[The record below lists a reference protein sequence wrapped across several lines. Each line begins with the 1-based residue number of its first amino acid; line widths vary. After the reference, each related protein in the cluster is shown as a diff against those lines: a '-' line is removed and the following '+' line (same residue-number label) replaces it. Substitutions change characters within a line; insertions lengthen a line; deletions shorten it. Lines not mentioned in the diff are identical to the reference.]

1 MTIVL
6 LETIHPD
13 AEALLA
19 AYDQVVLAE
28 SPADLGTQIPYSE
41 IVAILTRGRGQ
52 IRRPLLEACPNLRVV
67 ARCGVGLDNI
77 DVAVAQERGIAVE
90 RAPGSTT
97 IAVAEHTLLLMLAL
111 ARRLDTLASAVKA
124 GNWAVRNHYEGH
136 DLYGKTLG
144 IIGMGAIGQRVA
156 ALATAFGMAVC
167 YWNRT
172 PKALPYLQVELPT
185 LLQQADV
192 VSIHSALGPETH
204 HLLNAHAL
212 SLLKPTALLI
222 NTARGAIIDP
232 AALRAALAAN
242 RLAGFGADVLDQEP
256 PDPTEPL
263 LTHERVLI
271 TPHTSAL
278 TAETYR
284 AMCIQTVQN
293 VLAVLMSNP
302 AIK

>member
-1 MTIVL
+1 VTIVL

-19 AYDQVVLAE
+19 AHDRVVLAE
-28 SPADLGTQIPYSE
+28 SPGDLGTRIPYSE

-97 IAVAEHTLLLMLAL
+97 IAVAEHTILLMLAL
-111 ARRLDTLASAVKA
+111 ARRLNALADAVKA

-156 ALATAFGMAVC
+156 ALATAFGMEVC

-172 PKALPYLQVELPT
+172 SRTLPYRQVDLPT
-185 LLQQADV
+185 LLRQADV
-192 VSIHSALGPETH
+192 VSLHSALAPETH
-204 HLLNAHAL
+204 HLLGEREL
-212 SLLKPTALLI
+212 TLLKPTAMLI
-222 NTARGAIIDP
+222 NTARGTIIDP
-232 AALRAALAAN
+232 DALRTAIMAG

-256 PDPTEPL
+256 PDPTDPL
-263 LTHERVLI
+263 LAHERVLI

-293 VLAVLMSNP
+293 VLAVLR
-302 AIK
+302 AT

>member
-19 AYDQVVLAE
+19 AHDQVVLAE
-28 SPADLGTQIPYSE
+28 APADLGTRIPYAD
-41 IVAILTRGRGQ
+41 IIAIITRGRGQ

-77 DVAVAQERGIAVE
+77 DVAVAQARGIAVE

-97 IAVAEHTLLLMLAL
+97 IAVAEHTLLLMLGL
-111 ARRLDTLASAVKA
+111 ARRIDQLAGAVRA

-144 IIGMGAIGQRVA
+144 IVGMGDIGQRVA
-156 ALATAFGMAVC
+156 TLATAFGMDVC
-167 YWNRT
+167 YWNRS
-172 PKALPYLQVELPT
+172 PKALPYRAVPLPT
-185 LLQQADV
+185 LLHEADV
-192 VSIHSALGPETH
+192 VSLHCALAPETH
-204 HLLNAHAL
+204 HLLGERELA
-212 SLLKPTALLI
+212 LLKPSAMLI
-222 NTARGAIIDP
+222 NTARGAILDP
-232 AALRAALAAN
+232 LALRTAILAG

-256 PDPTEPL
+256 PDPTDL
-263 LTHERVLI
+263 LLHHERVLI

-278 TAETYR
+278 TAESYR
-284 AMCIQTVQN
+284 AMCMQTVQN
-293 VLAVLMSNP
+293 VLAVLT
-302 AIK
+302 KG

>member
-19 AYDQVVLAE
+19 AHERVVLAE
-28 SPADLGTQIPYSE
+28 SPGDLGTRIPYSE

-77 DVAVAQERGIAVE
+77 DVAVAQARGIAVE

-97 IAVAEHTLLLMLAL
+97 IAVAEHTILLMLAL
-111 ARRLDTLASAVKA
+111 ARRLNALADAVKA

-156 ALATAFGMAVC
+156 DLATAFGMEVC

-172 PKALPYLQVELPT
+172 PKALPYRQVDLPT

-192 VSIHSALGPETH
+192 VSLHSALAPETH
-204 HLLNAHAL
+204 HLLGEHELA
-212 SLLKPTALLI
+212 LLKPTAMLI
-222 NTARGAIIDP
+222 NTARGTIIDP
-232 AALRAALAAN
+232 DALRTVIMN
-242 RLAGFGADVLDQEP
+242 GRLAGFGADVLDQEP
-256 PDPTEPL
+256 PDPTDPL

-293 VLAVLMSNP
+293 VLAVLRT
-302 AIK
+302 A

>member
-19 AYDQVVLAE
+19 AHDRVILAE
-28 SPADLGTQIPYSE
+28 SLGDLGTRIPYTD

-111 ARRLDTLASAVKA
+111 ARRLDTLSNAVKA
-124 GNWAVRNHYEGH
+124 GNWAVRNGYEGH

-144 IIGMGAIGQRVA
+144 IIGMGAIGERVA
-156 ALATAFGMAVC
+156 ALATAFGMTVC

-172 PKALPYLQVELPT
+172 PKALPYQQVDLPT

-192 VSIHSALGPETH
+192 VSIHSALAPETH
-204 HLLNAHAL
+204 HLIGEHELA
-212 SLLKPTALLI
+212 LLKPTALLI

-232 AALRAALAAN
+232 VALRTAVAAN
-242 RLAGFGADVLDQEP
+242 RFAGFGADVLDQEP
-256 PDPTEPL
+256 PDPTDPL
-263 LTHERVLI
+263 LAHERVLI

-293 VLAVLMSNP
+293 VLTVLRTG
-302 AIK
+302 

>member
-19 AYDQVVLAE
+19 AHDQVVLAE
-28 SPADLGTQIPYSE
+28 SPADLGTRIPYSD

-77 DVAVAQERGIAVE
+77 DVTVAQERGIAVE

-97 IAVAEHTLLLMLAL
+97 IAVAEHTILLMLAL
-111 ARRLDTLASAVKA
+111 ARRLDALSRAVKA
-124 GNWAVRNHYEGH
+124 GNWAVRNAYEGH

-144 IIGMGAIGQRVA
+144 IVGMGAIGQRVA
-156 ALATAFGMAVC
+156 ALATAFGMEIC

-172 PKALPYLQVELPT
+172 PRTLPYRQVELPT

-192 VSIHSALGPETH
+192 VSLHCALAPATN
-204 HLLNAHAL
+204 HLLGERELA
-212 SLLKPTALLI
+212 LLKSTAFLI
-222 NTARGAIIDP
+222 NTARGALIDP
-232 AALRAALAAN
+232 VALRAALLAG
-242 RLAGFGADVLDQEP
+242 RLAGFGADVLEQEP
-256 PDPTEPL
+256 PDPTDPL
-263 LTHERVLI
+263 LTHDRVLI

-284 AMCIQTVQN
+284 AMCIQTAQN
-293 VLAVLMSNP
+293 VLAVLTR
-302 AIK
+302 A

>member
-97 IAVAEHTLLLMLAL
+97 IAVAEHTLLIMLAL

-242 RLAGFGADVLDQEP
+242 RLAGFGAAR
-256 PDPTEPL
+256 PD
-263 LTHERVLI
+263 
-271 TPHTSAL
+271 
-278 TAETYR
+278 
-284 AMCIQTVQN
+284 
-293 VLAVLMSNP
+293 
-302 AIK
+302 

>member
-19 AYDQVVLAE
+19 AHDRVILAE
-28 SPADLGTQIPYSE
+28 SPADLGTHIPYTD

-97 IAVAEHTLLLMLAL
+97 IAVAEHTILLILAL
-111 ARRLDTLASAVKA
+111 ARRLDHLASAVKV
-124 GNWAVRNHYEGH
+124 GSWAVRNAYEGH

-144 IIGMGAIGQRVA
+144 ILGMGAIGQRVA
-156 ALATAFGMAVC
+156 TLATAFGMDVC

-172 PKALPYLQVELPT
+172 PKALPYHQVDLPT

-192 VSIHSALGPETH
+192 ASIHCALTPETH
-204 HLLNAHAL
+204 HLLGEWELA
-212 SLLKPTALLI
+212 LLKPTALLI

-232 AALRAALAAN
+232 VALRAALAAN

-256 PDPTEPL
+256 PDPADPL

-284 AMCIQTVQN
+284 VICIQTVQN
-293 VLAVLMSNP
+293 VLAVLT
-302 AIK
+302 KG

>member
-19 AYDQVVLAE
+19 AHDRVILAE
-28 SPADLGTQIPYSE
+28 SPADLGTHIPYTD

-97 IAVAEHTLLLMLAL
+97 IAVAEHTILLILAL
-111 ARRLDTLASAVKA
+111 ARRLDHLASAVKV
-124 GNWAVRNHYEGH
+124 GNWAVRNAYEGH

-144 IIGMGAIGQRVA
+144 ILGMGAIGQRVA
-156 ALATAFGMAVC
+156 TLATAFGMDVC

-172 PKALPYLQVELPT
+172 PKALPYHQVDLPT

-192 VSIHSALGPETH
+192 ASIHCALTPETH
-204 HLLNAHAL
+204 HLLGEWELA
-212 SLLKPTALLI
+212 LLKPTALLI

-232 AALRAALAAN
+232 VALRAALAAN
-242 RLAGFGADVLDQEP
+242 RLAGFGADVLHQEP
-256 PDPTEPL
+256 PDPADPL

-284 AMCIQTVQN
+284 VICIQTVQN
-293 VLAVLMSNP
+293 VLAVLT
-302 AIK
+302 KG

>member
-19 AYDQVVLAE
+19 AHDQVVLAE
-28 SPADLGTQIPYSE
+28 SPADLGARIPYSD

-97 IAVAEHTLLLMLAL
+97 IAVAEHTILLMLAL
-111 ARRLDTLASAVKA
+111 ARRLNALADAVKA

-156 ALATAFGMAVC
+156 ALATAFGMEVC

-172 PKALPYLQVELPT
+172 PRTLPYRQVDLPT
-185 LLQQADV
+185 LLRQADV
-192 VSIHSALGPETH
+192 VSLHSALAPETH
-204 HLLNAHAL
+204 HLLGERELA
-212 SLLKPTALLI
+212 LLKPTAMLI
-222 NTARGAIIDP
+222 NTARGTIIDP
-232 AALRAALAAN
+232 DALRTAIMAGC
-242 RLAGFGADVLDQEP
+242 LAGFGADVLDQEP
-256 PDPTEPL
+256 PDPTDPL

-284 AMCIQTVQN
+284 AMCMQTVQN
-293 VLAVLMSNP
+293 VLAVLR
-302 AIK
+302 AK

>member
-19 AYDQVVLAE
+19 AHDQVVLAE
-28 SPADLGTQIPYSE
+28 SPADLGTRIPYAD

-77 DVAVAQERGIAVE
+77 DVAVAQARGIAVE

-111 ARRLDTLASAVKA
+111 ARRLDTLVGAVKA
-124 GNWAVRNHYEGH
+124 GNWAVRNGYEGH

-156 ALATAFGMAVC
+156 ALATAFGMEAC

-172 PKALPYLQVELPT
+172 PRTLPYRQVDLPT

-192 VSIHSALGPETH
+192 VSIHSALAPETH
-204 HLLNAHAL
+204 HLLGDRELA
-212 SLLKPTALLI
+212 LLKPTALLI
-222 NTARGAIIDP
+222 NTARGAIIDQV
-232 AALRAALAAN
+232 ALYSALAAG

-256 PDPTEPL
+256 PDPTDPL
-263 LTHERVLI
+263 LTHERALI

-278 TAETYR
+278 TAESYR

-293 VLAVLMSNP
+293 VLAVLTK
-302 AIK
+302 A

>member
-19 AYDQVVLAE
+19 AHDRVVLAE
-28 SPADLGTQIPYSE
+28 SPGDLGTRIPYSE

-97 IAVAEHTLLLMLAL
+97 IAVAEHTILLMLAL
-111 ARRLDTLASAVKA
+111 ARRLNALADAVKA

-156 ALATAFGMAVC
+156 ALATAFGMEVC

-172 PKALPYLQVELPT
+172 PRTLPYRQVDLPT
-185 LLQQADV
+185 LLRQADV
-192 VSIHSALGPETH
+192 VSLHSALAPETH
-204 HLLNAHAL
+204 HLLGEREL
-212 SLLKPTALLI
+212 TLLKPTAMLI
-222 NTARGAIIDP
+222 NTARGTIIDP
-232 AALRAALAAN
+232 DALRTAIIAG

-256 PDPTEPL
+256 PDPTDPL

-293 VLAVLMSNP
+293 VLAVLR
-302 AIK
+302 AT

>member
-13 AEALLA
+13 AEALLTA
-19 AYDQVVLAE
+19 HDQVVLAE
-28 SPADLGTQIPYSE
+28 SPADLGTRIPYSD

-77 DVAVAQERGIAVE
+77 DVAIAQERGIAVE

-111 ARRLDTLASAVKA
+111 ARRLDALSNAVKA
-124 GNWAVRNHYEGH
+124 GNWAARNSYEGH

-156 ALATAFGMAVC
+156 ALATAFDMEVC

-172 PKALPYLQVELPT
+172 PKTLPYPQVDLPT

-192 VSIHSALGPETH
+192 VSIHSALASETR
-204 HLLNAHAL
+204 HLLGEREFA
-212 SLLKPTALLI
+212 LLKPTALLI
-222 NTARGAIIDP
+222 NTARGAIIDQV
-232 AALRAALAAN
+232 ALYEALVSG

-256 PDPTEPL
+256 PDPTDPL

-271 TPHTSAL
+271 TPHTSGL

-293 VLAVLMSNP
+293 VLTALR
-302 AIK
+302 AT

>member
-6 LETIHPD
+6 LETIHLD

-19 AYDQVVLAE
+19 AHDQVVLAE
-28 SPADLGTQIPYSE
+28 SPADLGTRIPYAD

-111 ARRLDTLASAVKA
+111 ARHLDALSSAVKA
-124 GNWAVRNHYEGH
+124 GNWAVRNGYEGH

-156 ALATAFGMAVC
+156 TLARSFGMEVC

-172 PKALPYLQVELPT
+172 PRTLPYRQVDLPT

-192 VSIHSALGPETH
+192 VSIHSALAPETH
-204 HLLNAHAL
+204 HLLGERELA
-212 SLLKPTALLI
+212 LLKPTAMLI
-222 NTARGAIIDP
+222 NTARGTIIDP
-232 AALRAALAAN
+232 IALRTAIMTG

-256 PDPTEPL
+256 PDPTDPL
-263 LTHERVLI
+263 LTHKRVLI

-293 VLAVLMSNP
+293 VLGVLTR
-302 AIK
+302 A

>member
-13 AEALLA
+13 AETLLSA
-19 AYDQVVLAE
+19 HDQVILAE
-28 SPADLGTQIPYSE
+28 SPADLGTRIPYSD

-77 DVAVAQERGIAVE
+77 DVAVAQARGIAVE

-97 IAVAEHTLLLMLAL
+97 IAVAEHTLLLILAL
-111 ARRLDTLASAVKA
+111 ARRLDALTGAVRV
-124 GNWAVRNHYEGH
+124 GNWAVRNGYEGH

-144 IIGMGAIGQRVA
+144 IIGLGAIGERVA
-156 ALATAFGMAVC
+156 TLATAFGMEVC

-172 PKALPYLQVELPT
+172 PKALPYQQVDLPI

-192 VSIHSALGPETH
+192 VSIHCALAPETH
-204 HLLNAHAL
+204 HLLSEHELA
-212 SLLKPTALLI
+212 LLKPTALLI

-232 AALRAALAAN
+232 VALRAAIAVN
-242 RLAGFGADVLDQEP
+242 RFAGFGADVLDQEP
-256 PDPTEPL
+256 PDSTDPL

-284 AMCIQTVQN
+284 AMCIQTAQN
-293 VLAVLMSNP
+293 VLTVLR
-302 AIK
+302 AT

>member
-1 MTIVL
+1 VTIVL

-19 AYDQVVLAE
+19 AHDQVVLAE
-28 SPADLGTQIPYSE
+28 SPADLGTRIPYAD

-77 DVAVAQERGIAVE
+77 DVAVAQARGIAVE

-111 ARRLDTLASAVKA
+111 ARRLDTLVGAVKA
-124 GNWAVRNHYEGH
+124 GNWAVRNGYEGH

-156 ALATAFGMAVC
+156 ALATAFGMEAC

-172 PKALPYLQVELPT
+172 PRTLPYRQVDLPT

-192 VSIHSALGPETH
+192 VSIHSALAPETH
-204 HLLNAHAL
+204 HLLGDRELA
-212 SLLKPTALLI
+212 LLKPTALLI
-222 NTARGAIIDP
+222 NTARGAIIDQV
-232 AALRAALAAN
+232 ALYSALAAG

-256 PDPTEPL
+256 PDPTDPL
-263 LTHERVLI
+263 LTHERALI

-278 TAETYR
+278 TAESYR

-293 VLAVLMSNP
+293 VLAVLTK
-302 AIK
+302 A

>member
-19 AYDQVVLAE
+19 AHDQVVLAE
-28 SPADLGTQIPYSE
+28 SPADLGTRIPYHD

-97 IAVAEHTLLLMLAL
+97 IAVAEHTLLLMLGL
-111 ARRLDTLASAVKA
+111 ARRLDTLATAVKA
-124 GNWAVRNHYEGH
+124 GNWAVRNKYEGH

-156 ALATAFGMAVC
+156 ALATAFGMDVC

-172 PKALPYLQVELPT
+172 SRTLPYHQVDLPT

-192 VSIHSALGPETH
+192 VSIHSALAPETH
-204 HLLNAHAL
+204 HLLGAHELA
-212 SLLKPTALLI
+212 LLKPTALLI

-232 AALRAALAAN
+232 VALRAAIAAN
-242 RLAGFGADVLDQEP
+242 RFAGFGADVLDQEP
-256 PDPTEPL
+256 PEPMDPL

-293 VLAVLMSNP
+293 VLAVLR
-302 AIK
+302 AA

>member
-19 AYDQVVLAE
+19 AHDQVEVVEA
-28 SPADLGTQIPYSE
+28 PTDLGTRIPYAD
-41 IVAILTRGRGQ
+41 IVAIITRGRGQ
-52 IRRPLLEACPNLRVV
+52 IRQPLIEACPNLRVV

-77 DVAVAQERGIAVE
+77 DVSAAQARGIAVE

-97 IAVAEHTLLLMLAL
+97 IAVAEHTLMLMLAL
-111 ARRLDTLASAVKA
+111 ARRMTALAGAVQSGNWMMRNNYA
-124 GNWAVRNHYEGH
+124 GN
-136 DLYGKTLG
+136 DLYGKILG

-156 ALATAFGMAVC
+156 SLATAFGMEVI

-172 PKALPYLQVELPT
+172 SKALPYRQVALPE

-192 VSIHSALGPETH
+192 VSIHGALAAETH
-204 HLLNAHAL
+204 HLLGAYELA
-212 SLLKPTALLI
+212 LLKPTALLI
-222 NTARGAIIDP
+222 NTARGAIIDT
-232 AALRAALAAN
+232 AALRDAMLGQ
-242 RLAGFGADVLDQEP
+242 RLAGFGADVLEQEP
-256 PDPTEPL
+256 PDPADPL

-271 TPHTSAL
+271 TPHTAAL

-293 VLAVLMSNP
+293 VLAVLTSNTV
-302 AIK
+302 

>member
-19 AYDQVVLAE
+19 TYDRVVLAE
-28 SPADLGTQIPYSE
+28 TPADLGTRIPYDE

-52 IRRPLLEACPNLRVV
+52 IRRPLLEACPHLRVV

-77 DVAVAQERGIAVE
+77 DVAVAQVRGIAVE

-97 IAVAEHTLLLMLAL
+97 IAVAEHTLLLMLGL
-111 ARRLDTLASAVKA
+111 ARRLDLLAGAVKA
-124 GNWAVRNHYEGH
+124 GNWSVRNAYEGH
-136 DLYGKTLG
+136 DLYGKILG
-144 IIGMGAIGQRVA
+144 IIGMGDIGQRVA
-156 ALATAFGMAVC
+156 TLATAFGMAVI

-172 PKALPYLQVELPT
+172 PKALPYRQVELAT

-192 VSIHSALGPETH
+192 VTLHCALAPETH
-204 HLLNAHAL
+204 HLLGTRELA
-212 SLLKPTALLI
+212 LLKPTALLI
-222 NTARGAIIDP
+222 NTARGALLDP
-232 AALRAALAAN
+232 AALRTAILAN
-242 RLAGFGADVLDQEP
+242 RIAGFGADVLDQEP
-256 PDPTEPL
+256 PDPADPL
-263 LTHERVLI
+263 LQQDRVLI

-284 AMCIQTVQN
+284 AMCMQTAQN
-293 VLAVLMSNP
+293 VLAVLT
-302 AIK
+302 KVRVER

>member
-19 AYDQVVLAE
+19 AHDRVVLAE
-28 SPADLGTQIPYSE
+28 SPGDLGTRIPYSE

-97 IAVAEHTLLLMLAL
+97 IAVAEHTILLMLAL
-111 ARRLDTLASAVKA
+111 ARRLNALADAVKA

-156 ALATAFGMAVC
+156 ALATAFGMEVC

-172 PKALPYLQVELPT
+172 PRTLPYRQVDLPT
-185 LLQQADV
+185 LLRQADV
-192 VSIHSALGPETH
+192 VSLHSALAPETH
-204 HLLNAHAL
+204 HLLGEREL
-212 SLLKPTALLI
+212 TLLKPTAMLI
-222 NTARGAIIDP
+222 NTARGTIIDP
-232 AALRAALAAN
+232 DALRTAIKAG

-256 PDPTEPL
+256 PDPTDPL

-293 VLAVLMSNP
+293 VLAVLR
-302 AIK
+302 AT

>member
-19 AYDQVVLAE
+19 TYDRVVLAE
-28 SPADLGTQIPYSE
+28 TPADLGTRIPYDE

-52 IRRPLLEACPNLRVV
+52 IRRPLLEACPHLRVV

-77 DVAVAQERGIAVE
+77 DVAVAQARGIAVE

-97 IAVAEHTLLLMLAL
+97 IAVAEHTLLLMLGL
-111 ARRLDTLASAVKA
+111 ARRLDLLAGAVKA
-124 GNWAVRNHYEGH
+124 GNWSVRNAYEGH
-136 DLYGKTLG
+136 DLYGKILG
-144 IIGMGAIGQRVA
+144 IIGMGDIGQRVA
-156 ALATAFGMAVC
+156 TLATAFGMAVI

-172 PKALPYLQVELPT
+172 PKALPYRQVELAT

-192 VSIHSALGPETH
+192 VTLHCALAPETH
-204 HLLNAHAL
+204 HLLGTRELA
-212 SLLKPTALLI
+212 LLKPTALLI
-222 NTARGAIIDP
+222 NTARGALLDP
-232 AALRAALAAN
+232 AALRTAILAN
-242 RLAGFGADVLDQEP
+242 RIAGFGADVLDQEP
-256 PDPTEPL
+256 PDPADPL
-263 LTHERVLI
+263 LQQDRVLI

-284 AMCIQTVQN
+284 AMCMQTAQN
-293 VLAVLMSNP
+293 VLAVLT
-302 AIK
+302 KVRVER

>member
-19 AYDQVVLAE
+19 AHDQVVLAE
-28 SPADLGTQIPYSE
+28 SPADLGARIPYSD

-52 IRRPLLEACPNLRVV
+52 IRRPLLEACPKLRVV

-97 IAVAEHTLLLMLAL
+97 IAVAEHTMLLMLAL
-111 ARRLDTLASAVKA
+111 SRRLDTLATAVKA
-124 GNWAVRNHYEGH
+124 GNWAVRNGYEGH

-156 ALATAFGMAVC
+156 ALATAFGMTVC

-172 PKALPYLQVELPT
+172 SKALPYKQVDLPT

-192 VSIHSALGPETH
+192 VSIHSALAPETH
-204 HLLNAHAL
+204 HLLGEHELA
-212 SLLKPTALLI
+212 LLKPTALLI

-232 AALRAALAAN
+232 VALRAALAAN
-242 RLAGFGADVLDQEP
+242 RFAGFGADVLDQEP
-256 PDPTEPL
+256 PAPTDPL

-284 AMCIQTVQN
+284 TMCIQTVQN
-293 VLAVLMSNP
+293 VLAVLR
-302 AIK
+302 AA

>member
-19 AYDQVVLAE
+19 AHDRVVLAE
-28 SPADLGTQIPYSE
+28 SPGDLGTRIPYSE

-97 IAVAEHTLLLMLAL
+97 IAVAEHTILLMLAL
-111 ARRLDTLASAVKA
+111 ARRLNALADAVKA

-156 ALATAFGMAVC
+156 ALATAFGMEVC

-172 PKALPYLQVELPT
+172 PRTLPYRQVDLPT
-185 LLQQADV
+185 LLRQADV
-192 VSIHSALGPETH
+192 VSLHSALAPETH
-204 HLLNAHAL
+204 HLLGEREL
-212 SLLKPTALLI
+212 TLLKPTAMLI
-222 NTARGAIIDP
+222 NTARGTIIDP
-232 AALRAALAAN
+232 DALRTAIMAG

-256 PDPTEPL
+256 PDPTDPL
-263 LTHERVLI
+263 LAHERVLI

-293 VLAVLMSNP
+293 VLAVLR
-302 AIK
+302 AT